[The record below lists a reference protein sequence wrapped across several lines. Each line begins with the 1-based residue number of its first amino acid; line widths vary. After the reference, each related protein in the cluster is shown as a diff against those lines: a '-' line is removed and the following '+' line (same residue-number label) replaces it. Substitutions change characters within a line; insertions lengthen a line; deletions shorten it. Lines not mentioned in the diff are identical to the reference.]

1 MIVEPHEV
9 VRRGLVSLLANENDI
24 QLVSEFESYEETTS
38 FSSNSTPDIL
48 LFDYN
53 SPDNSGIETIRFL
66 NKKFPKSKK
75 ILFTFNTA
83 PSDIIPLI
91 EMGIDGLLSKK
102 SNFKE
107 LIYAI
112 DTINKGKKYYS
123 NDVSA
128 SIIESLQ
135 SKKISDSELSQST
148 TLVSKLSKKEIEILK
163 LIANGMKSNEVA
175 SLLHLSVRTVS
186 NHRANMLRKTDLKN
200 TAELIRAAMK
210 EGII

>member
-9 VRRGLVSLLANENDI
+9 VRRGLVSLLSNEDDI
-24 QLVSEFESYEETTS
+24 QLVSAFESFEETTS
-38 FSSNSTPDIL
+38 VSSNLTPDIL
-48 LFDYN
+48 LFDYY

-75 ILFTFNTA
+75 ILFTFNTS
-83 PSDIIPLI
+83 PSDILPLI

-102 SNFKE
+102 SNLKE
-107 LIYAI
+107 LIDAI
-112 DTINKGKKYYS
+112 DKISKGKKYYS

-128 SIIESLQ
+128 SIIETLQ
-135 SKKISDSELSQST
+135 NKKISDASLSLPT
-148 TLVSKLSKKEIEILK
+148 TVVNKLSKKEIEILK

-175 SLLHLSVRTVS
+175 SMLNLSVRTVS

-210 EGII
+210 EGVI